1 MTSAHAVGIAGI
13 LLMLAMMFLRVPIAV
28 AMLTAGAGG
37 YVVLSGWTP
46 LLSHLKTGPYL
57 LLASDS
63 FSVIP
68 LFLLMGYIAARAGI
82 SRALFGGAHAV
93 MGHVRGG
100 LALAAVG
107 GCAMFGAICGSSLA
121 TAATMGQVALPE
133 MRRHGYS
140 GRLAT
145 GTLAAGGTL
154 GILIPPSI
162 GLIVYGI
169 LAEQNI
175 AKLFLAAFVPGLIAA
190 LGYMAAIMIQV
201 RLRPQDG
208 PPGGRATRAE
218 RLRALVAMG
227 PPTSLFLLVLGGI
240 YSGVFTPT
248 EAASFGV
255 LGALLLALLVY
266 RIPWAELT
274 ASLLDT
280 ALSSAMI
287 FLILIGADV
296 FNAFMALSGVPQGLA
311 DAIGHSGMA
320 PMAVLVA
327 ILLIYVVLG
336 CLMDSISMI
345 ILTLP
350 IFLPAVLGLDFGMT
364 PEHTAIW
371 FGILV
376 LVVIEVGL
384 ITPPVGMNV
393 FVINKLAG
401 DVPMAETFR
410 GVVPFLVSDF
420 VRVVLLV
427 AFPVLSWGVLDLV
440 GW

>member
-1 MTSAHAVGIAGI
+1 MSGHVVGLVGISA
-13 LLMLAMMFLRVPIAV
+13 MLALMFARVPIAV
-28 AMLTAGAGG
+28 AMLAAGAGG
-37 YVVLSGWTP
+37 YVALAGWTP
-46 LLSHLKTGPYL
+46 FLAHLKTGPYL

-63 FSVIP
+63 FQVIP
-68 LFLLMGYIAARAGI
+68 LFLLMGHLAARAGI
-82 SRALFGGAHAV
+82 SRALFGGAYALF
-93 MGHVRGG
+93 GHVRGG

-107 GCAMFGAICGSSLA
+107 GCALFGAICGSSLA

-175 AKLFLAAFVPGLIAA
+175 AKLFLAAFVPGILAA
-190 LGYMAAIMIQV
+190 LGYMAAIAIQV
-201 RLRPQDG
+201 RLCPGDG
-208 PPGGRATRAE
+208 PPGRRAAPAE
-218 RLRALVAMG
+218 RLRALGAMG
-227 PPTSLFLLVLGGI
+227 PPASLFVLVLGGI
-240 YSGVFTPT
+240 YAGVFTPT

-255 LGALLLALLVY
+255 LGALVLAFAVY
-266 RIPWAELT
+266 RIAWDQVVT
-274 ASLLDT
+274 GLLDT
-280 ALSSAMI
+280 AVSSAMI

-296 FNAFMALSGVPQGLA
+296 FNAFMALSGLPQGLA
-311 DAIGHSGMA
+311 DWIGASGMA
-320 PMAVLVA
+320 PLAILVA
-327 ILLIYVVLG
+327 ILLIYVLLG

-350 IFLPAVLGLDFGMT
+350 IFLPAVMALDFGMT
-364 PEHTAIW
+364 AEQTAIW

-410 GVVPFLVSDF
+410 GVLPFLASDL
-420 VRVVLLV
+420 VRVALLV

-440 GW
+440 RW

>member
-1 MTSAHAVGIAGI
+1 VSGVAAGCLWIAAMI
-13 LLMLAMMFLRVPIAV
+13 ALMAIRVPIAA
-28 AMLTAGAGG
+28 AMMLAGAGG
-37 YVVLSGWTP
+37 YAMLAGWPP
-46 LLSHLKTGPYL
+46 LFAHLKTGPYL
-57 LLASDS
+57 LLASES

-68 LFLLMGYIAARAGI
+68 LFLLMGHIASRAGM
-82 SRALFGGAHAV
+82 SRALFQGANALL
-93 MGHVRGG
+93 GHVRGG
-100 LALAAVG
+100 LALAAIG
-107 GCAMFGAICGSSLA
+107 GCALFGAICGSSLA

-175 AKLFLAAFVPGLIAA
+175 AKLFLAAFVPGILAA
-190 LGYMAAIMIQV
+190 LGYMAAVWVQV
-201 RLRPQDG
+201 RRRPDLAPAVAG
-208 PPGGRATRAE
+208 MDRAGRR
-218 RLRALVAMG
+218 RALIGLAS
-227 PPTSLFLLVLGGI
+227 PSALFVLVLGGI

-255 LGALLLALLVY
+255 LGALLLAVLSGRTGWNDVVG
-266 RIPWAELT
+266 A
-274 ASLLDT
+274 LLDT
-280 ALSSAMI
+280 ATATAMI
-287 FLILIGADV
+287 FLILIGADL
-296 FNAFMALSGVPQGLA
+296 FGAFMALSGLPQALAGAIGGSGLA
-311 DAIGHSGMA
+311 
-320 PMAVLVA
+320 PLVVLML
-327 ILLIYVVLG
+327 ILLVYLVLG

-345 ILTLP
+345 LLTLP
-350 IFLPAVLGLDFGMT
+350 IFLPAVMALEFGMT
-364 PEHTAIW
+364 PEQTAIW

-393 FVINKLAG
+393 FVINRLAPG
-401 DVPMAETFR
+401 VPMSETFR
-410 GVVPFLVSDF
+410 GVVPFLVSDAA
-420 VRVVLLV
+420 RVALLV
-427 AFPVLSWGVLDLV
+427 AFPVLSLGVLDLV

>member
-1 MTSAHAVGIAGI
+1 MTGYTVGVVGIVVM
-13 LLMLAMMFLRVPIAV
+13 LVLMFARVPIAV
-28 AMLTAGAGG
+28 AMMAAGAGG
-37 YVVLSGWTP
+37 YVALAGWTP
-46 LLSHLKTGPYL
+46 LLAHLKTGPFL
-57 LLASDS
+57 LLASES

-68 LFLLMGYIAARAGI
+68 LFLLMGYVAARAGI
-82 SRALFGGAHAV
+82 SRALFEGANA
-93 MGHVRGG
+93 MIGHVRGG
-100 LALAAVG
+100 LALAAIG

-175 AKLFLAAFVPGLIAA
+175 AKLFLAAFVPGILAA
-190 LGYMAAIMIQV
+190 LGYMAAIAIQV
-201 RLRPQDG
+201 RRRPQDG
-208 PPGGRATRAE
+208 PAAPRAGRAE
-218 RLRALVAMG
+218 RRRALGAMA
-227 PPTSLFLLVLGGI
+227 PPAALFLLVLGGI
-240 YSGVFTPT
+240 YSGIFTPT

-255 LGALLLALLVY
+255 LGAFALAVVVY
-266 RIPWAELT
+266 RVAWREVVE
-274 ASLLDT
+274 SLLDT
-280 ALSSAMI
+280 AVASAMI

-296 FNAFMALSGVPQGLA
+296 FNAFMALSGLPQGLA
-311 DAIGHSGMA
+311 DAIGRSGMA
-320 PMAVLVA
+320 PLAVLVA

-350 IFLPAVLGLDFGMT
+350 IFLPAILVLDFGMT

-393 FVINKLAG
+393 FVINRLAEG
-401 DVPMAETFR
+401 VPMAETFR
-410 GVVPFLVSDF
+410 GVVPFLVSDAI
-420 VRVVLLV
+420 RVILLV
-427 AFPVLSWGVLDLV
+427 AFPVLSWGVLDLF

>member
-1 MTSAHAVGIAGI
+1 MVGVAGIAVM
-13 LLMLAMMFLRVPIAV
+13 LVLMFARVPIAI
-28 AMLTAGAGG
+28 AMMAAGAGG
-37 YVVLSGWTP
+37 YVVLAGWTP
-46 LLSHLKTGPYL
+46 FLAHLKTGPFL
-57 LLASDS
+57 LLASES

-68 LFLLMGYIAARAGI
+68 LFLLMGYVAARAGI
-82 SRALFGGAHAV
+82 SRALFEGANA
-93 MGHVRGG
+93 MFGHVRGG
-100 LALAAVG
+100 LALAAIG

-175 AKLFLAAFVPGLIAA
+175 AKLFLAAFIPGVIAA
-190 LGYMAAIMIQV
+190 LGYMAAIAIQV

-208 PPGGRATRAE
+208 PAGPRIGWAE
-218 RLRALVAMG
+218 RRRALGAMG
-227 PPTSLFLLVLGGI
+227 PPTALFLLVLGGI

-255 LGALLLALLVY
+255 LGAFGLAFAIY
-266 RIPWAELT
+266 RIAWREVAE
-274 ASLLDT
+274 SLLDT
-280 ALSSAMI
+280 ATASAMI

-296 FNAFMALSGVPQGLA
+296 FNAFMALSGLPQGMA
-311 DAIGHSGMA
+311 DAIGRSGMA
-320 PMAVLVA
+320 PLSVLVA
-327 ILLIYVVLG
+327 ILCVYLVLG

-345 ILTLP
+345 VLTLP
-350 IFLPAVLGLDFGMT
+350 IFLPAVLTLDFGMT
-364 PEHTAIW
+364 PEQTAIW

-393 FVINKLAG
+393 FVINRLAG
-401 DVPMAETFR
+401 GVPMAETFR
-410 GVVPFLVSDF
+410 GVLPFLASDMI
-420 VRVVLLV
+420 RVALLV
-427 AFPVLSWGVLDLV
+427 AFPALSWGVLDFF